1 MIWTVVKKSGEFTI
15 HFDDP
20 GVFHKFNHKTDKI
33 YQLEREPDVMH
44 GEKVD
49 YKTGEI
55 VFDIGMIQE
64 TVLSEIKKK
73 TADLIYE
80 VSPEWKQRND
90 IRKPS
95 PEGESRFDEID
106 RLREASNLL
115 EDKLAII
122 DSTEA
127 LIAFRERIDNGY
139 FFKKGKT
146 V

>member
-1 MIWTVVKKSGEFTI
+1 MIWAVIKRGGEFTI

-20 GVFHKFNHKTDKI
+20 SVFHKANCKDAKVH
-33 YQLEREPDVMH
+33 QLEREPDVMH
-44 GEKVD
+44 GERID
-49 YKTGEI
+49 YDSGEI
-55 VFDIGMIQE
+55 VFDITTIQE

-73 TADLIYE
+73 TAELIYE

-106 RLREASNLL
+106 RLRESSNLL
-115 EDKLAII
+115 EDKLATI

-127 LIAFRERIDNGY
+127 LISFRESIDNGY
-139 FFKKGKT
+139 FFKKGKA